1 MTRNVRIGLI
11 VLGAVVVV
19 GFGLSR
25 LISVDSFRPK
35 LESELSAALGRQVKV
50 GDLSLSLFAGKV
62 GADNI
67 SIADDP
73 AFSEDPF
80 VTAKSFSAA
89 VKIMPLIFSKTLHIT
104 GIALEEPQI
113 RLIRGPGGTWN
124 FSNLGKGPGDA
135 KPSEDNSGEKSGE
148 KSGAPSS
155 GSLLVDKLAI
165 EKGRVV
171 VGTANSAEKP
181 AAYED
186 VNVEVTDFSSTT
198 QFPFEVTAALPGGG
212 DLNLKGKCGP
222 FNGGN
227 MAATPL
233 NASLQIRKLDLAAS
247 GFVSP
252 ATGIAGLTNIDGQLA
267 SVDQQVKISG
277 TLTAEKLK
285 LAAKGTPMNRT
296 VQVKFALDHNLKL
309 GSGALTAGEAAIGK
323 AVMHLTGTYQEQGP
337 ATALNMKATAKSMPV
352 DELESALPALGIVLP
367 AGTKLEGGGVSL
379 DLAISGPSDKLVISG
394 PIRMA
399 GTKLAGF
406 DLASKL
412 SAIPGLSGRQT
423 GDLTIQNLSATARV
437 APEGTQ
443 ANAIDVN
450 IPSIGAVRGAG
461 TISPSGALDF
471 QMRATLS
478 GAPGGAVTKKVG
490 TDMAGEGVPFTIQG
504 TTSDPK
510 FVPDVKSIASNVVK
524 SKVGSAVS
532 EKAGLAKLG
541 GRRK

>member
-73 AFSEDPF
+73 AFSKDPF

-89 VKIMPLIFSKTLHIT
+89 VKIMPLVFSKTLHIT
-104 GIALEEPQI
+104 GITLEEPQI

-124 FSNLGKGPGDA
+124 FSNLGKGTGDA

-148 KSGAPSS
+148 KSSAPSS

-171 VGTANSAEKP
+171 IGTANSAEKP

-198 QFPFEVTAALPGGG
+198 QFPFEVSAGLPGGG

-222 FNGGN
+222 FNTGN

-277 TLTAEKLK
+277 TLAAEKLK
-285 LAAKGTPMNRT
+285 LAAKGTPMNRA
-296 VQVKFALDHNLKL
+296 VQVKFALDHNLKS

-337 ATALNMKATAKSMPV
+337 ATALNMKATAKSMPL

-367 AGTKLEGGGVSL
+367 AG
-379 DLAISGPSDKLVISG
+379 
-394 PIRMA
+394 
-399 GTKLAGF
+399 
-406 DLASKL
+406 
-412 SAIPGLSGRQT
+412 
-423 GDLTIQNLSATARV
+423 N
-437 APEGTQ
+437 Q
-443 ANAIDVN
+443 A
-450 IPSIGAVRGAG
+450 
-461 TISPSGALDF
+461 
-471 QMRATLS
+471 
-478 GAPGGAVTKKVG
+478 
-490 TDMAGEGVPFTIQG
+490 
-504 TTSDPK
+504 
-510 FVPDVKSIASNVVK
+510 
-524 SKVGSAVS
+524 
-532 EKAGLAKLG
+532 G
-541 GRRK
+541 GRRSVTRSGDFGSDRQAGDQRAHSDGGNEARRVRSCIQTLCNSRPLGPTDRRFQHTESKRYSSRRPGGYAGERH

>member
-1 MTRNVRIGLI
+1 
-11 VLGAVVVV
+11 
-19 GFGLSR
+19 
-25 LISVDSFRPK
+25 
-35 LESELSAALGRQVKV
+35 VKV

-73 AFSEDPF
+73 AFGKDPF

-89 VKIMPLIFSKTLHIT
+89 VKISPLLFSKTLHIT
-104 GIALEEPQI
+104 GITLEEPQI
-113 RLIRGPGGTWN
+113 KLIRGPGGTWN
-124 FSNLGKGPGDA
+124 FSSLGKSTGQP
-135 KPSEDNSGEKSGE
+135 KPSEDNSGE

-165 EKGRVV
+165 EKGSVV

-198 QFPFEVTAALPGGG
+198 QFPFEVSAGLPGGG

-222 FNGGN
+222 FNAGN

-252 ATGIAGLTNIDGQLA
+252 ATGIAGLTNIDGQMA
-267 SVDQQVKISG
+267 SVDQHVKTNG
-277 TLTAEKLK
+277 TLTADKLK
-285 LAAKGTPMNRT
+285 LAAKGTPMNRP
-296 VQVKFALDHNLKL
+296 VQVKFALDHNLKS
-309 GSGALTAGEAAIGK
+309 GSGALTAAEAAIGK
-323 AVMHLTGTYQEQGP
+323 AVMHLTGTYQEQGT
-337 ATALNMKATAKSMPV
+337 ATSLNMKATAKSMPV

-367 AGTKLEGGGVSL
+367 AGTKLQGGGVSL

-406 DLASKL
+406 DLGSKL

-490 TDMAGEGVPFTIQG
+490 TDMAGDGVPFAIQG

-524 SKVGSAVS
+524 SKVGSAVA